1 MLIDVDGARGGAIA
15 ALVGETALA
24 ITLLVMLSASRPA
37 HRLRLGVFWK
47 AAWASAALVA
57 VFQVADLALWLEGIA
72 GTVAFLAVAVL
83 TRAIPSEL
91 RDAFLNRRSRT
102 GHPS

>member
-24 ITLLVMLSASRPA
+24 ITLLVMLSASPPA